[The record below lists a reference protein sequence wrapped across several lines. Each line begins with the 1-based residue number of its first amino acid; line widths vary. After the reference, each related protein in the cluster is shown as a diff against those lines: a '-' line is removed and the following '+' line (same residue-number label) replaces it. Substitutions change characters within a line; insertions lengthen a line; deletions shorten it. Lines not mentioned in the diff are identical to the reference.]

1 MNLRKE
7 YVIFLTILLGGLD
20 MGKDLYNI
28 PDIIISRLP
37 IYYQHLKNLQKSS
50 KEYISSEEL
59 AKLTGFSSSLIR
71 KDLSYFGTF
80 GRKSYGYDIYCLFK
94 QITII
99 MGFNYDKKIILIG
112 AGHLGQ
118 ALAYNKG
125 YLERGYKLTAIFDK
139 NPKLIGLV
147 INDLEIKS
155 ISDLE
160 KYMNENKIDVAA
172 LTVPG
177 AAAQKIT
184 NRLVKSGIKAIWDF
198 TEVPLKVPDD
208 VLLEEQLINEGL
220 CKLSVKM
227 NQIRINDSDELEEF
241 NCEQK

>member
-1 MNLRKE
+1 
-7 YVIFLTILLGGLD
+7 
-20 MGKDLYNI
+20 MGKELNNI

-37 IYYQHLKNLQKSS
+37 VYFQYLKNLQNSS
-50 KEYISSEEL
+50 KKYISSEEL
-59 AKLTGFSSSLIR
+59 AELTGFSSSLIR

-80 GRKSYGYDIYCLFK
+80 GRKSYGYDIYCLFQ
-94 QITII
+94 QISII
-99 MGFNYDKKIILIG
+99 MGFNYKKKVIIIG

-125 YLERGYKLTAIFDK
+125 YTERGYKLVAIFDK
-139 NPKLIGLV
+139 NPKLIDLV
-147 INDLEIKS
+147 INDIEIQSINNLENFM
-155 ISDLE
+155 E
-160 KYMNENKIDVAA
+160 ENKIDVAA

-184 NRLVKSGIKAIWDF
+184 DRLVAAGIKAIWDF

-208 VLLEEQLINEGL
+208 ILLEEQLINEGL

-227 NQIRINDSDELEEF
+227 NQLQMDDSESTEDLS
-241 NCEQK
+241 C

>member
-1 MNLRKE
+1 MEKE
-7 YVIFLTILLGGLD
+7 LNT
-20 MGKDLYNI
+20 I

-37 IYYQHLKNLQKSS
+37 VYYQHLKSLQSS
-50 KEYISSEEL
+50 AKEYISSEEL
-59 AKLTGFSSSLIR
+59 ADLTGFSSSLIR

-80 GRKSYGYDIYCLFK
+80 GRKSYGYDIFCLFQ
-94 QITII
+94 QISII
-99 MGFNYDKKIILIG
+99 MGFNYKKKVIIIG

-125 YLERGYKLTAIFDK
+125 YTERGYELVAIFDK
-139 NPKLIGLV
+139 NPKLIDLV
-147 INDLEIKS
+147 INDIEIQSINNLEQFMK
-155 ISDLE
+155 
-160 KYMNENKIDVAA
+160 NNQVDVAA

-184 NRLVKSGIKAIWDF
+184 DRLAAAGIKAIWDF
-198 TEVPLKVPDD
+198 TEVPLSVPKD
-208 VLLEEQLINEGL
+208 VLLEEQLVNEGL

-227 NQIRINDSDELEEF
+227 NQLRMSDSKSKTNL

>member
-1 MNLRKE
+1 
-7 YVIFLTILLGGLD
+7 
-20 MGKDLYNI
+20 MGKELNTIPNI
-28 PDIIISRLP
+28 IVRRLP
-37 IYYQHLKNLQKSS
+37 IYFQHLKSLQNSA

-59 AKLTGFSSSLIR
+59 AELTGFSSSLIR

-80 GRKSYGYDIYCLFK
+80 GRKSYGYDVYCLFQ
-94 QITII
+94 QINII
-99 MGFNYDKKIILIG
+99 MGFNYKKKLIIIG

-125 YLERGYKLTAIFDK
+125 YSERGYQLISIFDK

-147 INDLEIKS
+147 INDIEIQS
-155 ISDLE
+155 INNLE
-160 KYMNENKIDVAA
+160 KFMEENEIDVAA
-172 LTVPG
+172 ITVPG

-184 NRLVKSGIKAIWDF
+184 DRLVAAGITAIWDF
-198 TEVPLKVPDD
+198 TEIPLKVPDD
-208 VLLEEQLINEGL
+208 ILLEEQLINEGL

-227 NQIRINDSDELEEF
+227 NQSRIGNSESTIDL

>member
-1 MNLRKE
+1 M
-7 YVIFLTILLGGLD
+7 T
-20 MGKDLYNI
+20 KDLYSI
-28 PDIIISRLP
+28 PDIIMSRLP
-37 IYYQHLKNLQKSS
+37 VYYQHLKKL
-50 KEYISSEEL
+50 KESNKTYVSSEEL

-80 GRKSYGYDIYCLFK
+80 GRKSYGYDIFCLFQ
-94 QITII
+94 QIRII
-99 MGFNYDKKIILIG
+99 MGFNYNKKIILIG

-125 YLERGYKLTAIFDK
+125 YIERGYKLTAVFDK

-160 KYMNENKIDVAA
+160 NYLSENKVDAA
-172 LTVPG
+172 ILTVPE
-177 AAAQKIT
+177 AAAQKT
-184 NRLVKSGIKAIWDF
+184 ADRLVAAGIKAIWSF
-198 TEVPLKVPDD
+198 AEVPIKVPAD
-208 VLLEEQLINEGL
+208 VLVEEQLINEGL

-227 NQIRINDSDELEEF
+227 NQPRINKSEVEEDF
-241 NCEQK
+241 DCEQK

>member
-1 MNLRKE
+1 MEKE
-7 YVIFLTILLGGLD
+7 L
-20 MGKDLYNI
+20 NSI

-37 IYYQHLKNLQKSS
+37 VYYQYLKNLQNTT

-59 AKLTGFSSSLIR
+59 AELTGFSSSLIR

-80 GRKSYGYDIYCLFK
+80 GRKSYGYDVFCLFQ
-94 QITII
+94 QINII
-99 MGFNYDKKIILIG
+99 MGFNYKKKVIIIG

-125 YLERGYKLTAIFDK
+125 YTERGYELISIFDK

-147 INDLEIKS
+147 INDVEIKS
-155 ISDLE
+155 INNLE
-160 KYMNENKIDVAA
+160 EFMEENKVDVAA

-184 NRLVKSGIKAIWDF
+184 DRLVATGIKAIWDF
-198 TEVPLKVPDD
+198 TEVPLQVPDD

-227 NQIRINDSDELEEF
+227 NQLRINESQSKEDLS
-241 NCEQK
+241 CEQK

>member
-1 MNLRKE
+1 MDKK
-7 YVIFLTILLGGLD
+7 LD
-20 MGKDLYNI
+20 KI
-28 PDIIISRLP
+28 PEIIISRLP
-37 IYYQHLKNLQKSS
+37 VYYQYLKSLQNST

-59 AKLTGFSSSLIR
+59 AELTGFSSSLIR

-80 GRKSYGYDIYCLFK
+80 GRKSYGYDVYCLF
-94 QITII
+94 QQVSII
-99 MGFNYDKKIILIG
+99 MGFNYKKKIIIIG

-125 YLERGYKLTAIFDK
+125 YLERGYKLISIFDK
-139 NPKLIGLV
+139 NPKLVGLV
-147 INDLEIKS
+147 INDIEIQNIDNLERFI
-155 ISDLE
+155 
-160 KYMNENKIDVAA
+160 ENHKVDVAA

-184 NRLVKSGIKAIWDF
+184 DRLAAAGIKAIWDF
-198 TEVPLKVPDD
+198 TEVPLNVPDD
-208 VLLEEQLINEGL
+208 ILLEEQLINEGL

-227 NQIRINDSDELEEF
+227 NQQRINASEIKEDL

>member
-1 MNLRKE
+1 
-7 YVIFLTILLGGLD
+7 
-20 MGKDLYNI
+20 MGKNLYDI

-37 IYYQHLKNLQKSS
+37 VYYKYLKNLQKSN

-59 AKLTGFSSSLIR
+59 AQLTGFSSSLIR

-80 GRKSYGYDIYCLFK
+80 GRKSYGYDIFCLFQ
-94 QITII
+94 QINII
-99 MGFNYDKKIILIG
+99 MGFNYKKKIILIG

-125 YLERGYKLTAIFDK
+125 YLERGYELTAIFDK
-139 NPKLIGLV
+139 NPKLIELV
-147 INDLEIKS
+147 INDIEIKS
-155 ISDLE
+155 IKLLE
-160 KYMNENKIDVAA
+160 DFIKTNEVDVAA

-184 NRLVKSGIKAIWDF
+184 DRLVAAGIKAIWDF
-198 TEVPLKVPDD
+198 TEVPLKVPEGI
-208 VLLEEQLINEGL
+208 LLEEQLINEGL

-227 NQIRINDSDELEEF
+227 NQIRINESDDGEDLT
-241 NCEQK
+241 CE

>member
-1 MNLRKE
+1 MDKNLDE
-7 YVIFLTILLGGLD
+7 
-20 MGKDLYNI
+20 I
-28 PDIIISRLP
+28 PEIIISRLP
-37 IYYQHLKNLQKSS
+37 VYYQYLKSLQNSN

-59 AKLTGFSSSLIR
+59 AELTGFSSSLIR

-80 GRKSYGYDIYCLFK
+80 GRKSYGYDVYCLF
-94 QITII
+94 QQFSII
-99 MGFNYDKKIILIG
+99 MGFNYKKKIIIIG

-125 YLERGYKLTAIFDK
+125 YLERGYKLISIFDK
-139 NPKLIGLV
+139 NPKLAGLV
-147 INDLEIKS
+147 INDIEIQNIDNLEGF
-155 ISDLE
+155 
-160 KYMNENKIDVAA
+160 MENNKVDVAA

-184 NRLVKSGIKAIWDF
+184 DRLAAAGIKAIWDF
-198 TEVPLKVPDD
+198 TEVPLNVPDD
-208 VLLEEQLINEGL
+208 ILLEEQLINEGL

-227 NQIRINDSDELEEF
+227 NQQRINASEIKEDL

>member
-1 MNLRKE
+1 MDKNLDK
-7 YVIFLTILLGGLD
+7 
-20 MGKDLYNI
+20 I

-37 IYYQHLKNLQKSS
+37 VYYQYLKSLQNST

-59 AKLTGFSSSLIR
+59 AELTGLSSSLIR

-80 GRKSYGYDIYCLFK
+80 GRKSYGYDVYCLFQ
-94 QITII
+94 QISII
-99 MGFNYDKKIILIG
+99 MGFNYKKKIILIG
-112 AGHLGQ
+112 AGQLGQ

-125 YLERGYKLTAIFDK
+125 YLERGYELISIFDK
-139 NPKLIGLV
+139 NPKLVGLV
-147 INDLEIKS
+147 VNDIEIKN
-155 ISDLE
+155 IDNLE
-160 KYMNENKIDVAA
+160 RFMENNKVDVAA

-184 NRLVKSGIKAIWDF
+184 DRLVAAGIKAIWDF
-198 TEVPLKVPDD
+198 TEVPLDIPDD
-208 VLLEEQLINEGL
+208 ILLEEQLINEGL

-227 NQIRINDSDELEEF
+227 NQQRINESEIKKDL

>member
-1 MNLRKE
+1 
-7 YVIFLTILLGGLD
+7 
-20 MGKDLYNI
+20 MGKELNTI

-37 IYYQHLKNLQKSS
+37 VYYQHLKSLQNST

-59 AKLTGFSSSLIR
+59 AELTGFSSSLIR
-71 KDLSYFGTF
+71 KDLNYFGTF
-80 GRKSYGYDIYCLFK
+80 GRKSYGYDVFCLFQ
-94 QITII
+94 QINII
-99 MGFNYDKKIILIG
+99 MGFNYKKKVIIVG

-125 YLERGYKLTAIFDK
+125 YTERGYQLISIFDK

-147 INDLEIKS
+147 INDIEIKS
-155 ISDLE
+155 INNLE
-160 KYMNENKIDVAA
+160 KFMENNKVDAAA

-184 NRLVKSGIKAIWDF
+184 DRLVAAGIKAIWDF
-198 TEVPLKVPDD
+198 TEVPLKVPED

-227 NQIRINDSDELEEF
+227 NQKRINDSKPITDL

>member
-1 MNLRKE
+1 MDKE
-7 YVIFLTILLGGLD
+7 L
-20 MGKDLYNI
+20 NSI

-37 IYYQHLKNLQKSS
+37 VYYQHLKILQSS
-50 KEYISSEEL
+50 AKKYISSEEL
-59 AKLTGFSSSLIR
+59 ADLTGFSSSLIR

-80 GRKSYGYDIYCLFK
+80 GRKSYGYDIYCLFQ
-94 QITII
+94 QISII
-99 MGFNYDKKIILIG
+99 MGFNYKKKVIIVG

-125 YLERGYKLTAIFDK
+125 YTERGYELIAIFDK
-139 NPKLIGLV
+139 NPKLIDLV
-147 INDLEIKS
+147 INDIEIQS
-155 ISDLE
+155 INNLE
-160 KYMNENKIDVAA
+160 KFMENNQVDVAA

-184 NRLVKSGIKAIWDF
+184 DRLTAAGIKAIWDF

-220 CKLSVKM
+220 CKLSVRM
-227 NQIRINDSDELEEF
+227 NQLRMDDSKIDLS
-241 NCEQK
+241 CEQK

>member
-1 MNLRKE
+1 
-7 YVIFLTILLGGLD
+7 

-28 PDIIISRLP
+28 PDIIIDRLP
-37 IYYQHLKNLQKSS
+37 VYYQYLKNLQKSN

-59 AKLTGFSSSLIR
+59 AELTGLSSSLIR

-80 GRKSYGYDIYCLFK
+80 GRKSYGYDIYCLFQ
-94 QITII
+94 QISII
-99 MGFNYDKKIILIG
+99 MGFNYDKKLIIIG

-139 NPKLIGLV
+139 NPKLIDLV
-147 INDLEIKS
+147 INDIEIRS

-160 KYMNENKIDVAA
+160 NYMDNNKVDVAV

-184 NRLVKSGIKAIWDF
+184 DRLVTAGIKAIWDF
-198 TEVPLKVPDD
+198 TEVPLTVPDD

-227 NQIRINDSDELEEF
+227 NQIRLNDSEEVEDL
-241 NCEQK
+241 NCEPK